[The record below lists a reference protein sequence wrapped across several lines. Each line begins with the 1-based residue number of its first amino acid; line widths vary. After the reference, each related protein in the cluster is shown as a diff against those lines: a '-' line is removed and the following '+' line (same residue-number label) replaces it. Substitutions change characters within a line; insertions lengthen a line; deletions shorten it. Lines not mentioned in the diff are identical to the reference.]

1 MEIFPA
7 VSEKCDMEI
16 MAFIEVVQSRSV
28 LGVLHKSKR
37 HAGSVSLPQEFV
49 STQNFCPILPH
60 TETSPHSLH
69 RTESA
74 L

>member
-7 VSEKCDMEI
+7 VSKKCDMEI
-16 MAFIEVVQSRSV
+16 MASVEAVKSRSV

-37 HAGSVSLPQEFV
+37 HAASVSLPQEFV
-49 STQNFCPILPH
+49 SIQNLCPILPH

-69 RTESA
+69 STQSA